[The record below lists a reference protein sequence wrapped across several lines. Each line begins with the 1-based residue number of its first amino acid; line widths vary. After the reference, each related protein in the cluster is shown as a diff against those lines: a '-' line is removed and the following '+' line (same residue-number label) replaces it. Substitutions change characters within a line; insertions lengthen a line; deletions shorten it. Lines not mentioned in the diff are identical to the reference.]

1 VLSNL
6 EVSGRARKE
15 FSAVNVADKPPVPDR
30 DLSSDSNNVGA
41 SFDLESFKRIVIQ
54 VHLVSPGGN
63 LSAIMGIVNDEVRIA
78 APLDGSLSR
87 EEAKEFRR
95 VRASRSDELVQVE
108 APAFDSMSE
117 EQIDSI
123 FERRDAVWD
132 LGKVIAAHDL
142 LGGKVERR
150 MIGRESRD
158 KALAKSIPKD
168 FLVFLIAQRR

>member
-1 VLSNL
+1 M
-6 EVSGRARKE
+6 
-15 FSAVNVADKPPVPDR
+15 VNVADKLPVPDH
-30 DLSSDSNNVGA
+30 DLSPESNNVWA
-41 SFDLESFKRIVIQ
+41 SFDFESFKRIVIQ

-63 LSAIMGIVNDEVRIA
+63 LSAIIGIVNDEVRIA
-78 APLDGSLSR
+78 SPLDGSLLR
-87 EEAKEFRR
+87 KEAKKFRR

-108 APAFDSMSE
+108 ARTFDSMSE

-142 LGGKVERR
+142 LSREIKRC
-150 MIGRESRD
+150 MIGRQGRD
-158 KALAKSIPKD
+158 KSLAKPIPKD